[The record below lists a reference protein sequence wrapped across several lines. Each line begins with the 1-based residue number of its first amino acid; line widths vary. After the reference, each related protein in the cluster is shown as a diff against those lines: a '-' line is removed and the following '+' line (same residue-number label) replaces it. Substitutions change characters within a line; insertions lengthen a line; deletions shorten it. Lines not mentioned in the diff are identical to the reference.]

1 VTGVAFRRARA
12 EDVAAIAALLAD
24 DPIGRG
30 REGDGASRAYA
41 AAFAAI
47 ESDPNQYLLVAEREG
62 TVAGCLQLTFIP
74 GLTRLGTWR
83 GQIEGVRVASGSR
96 GEGLGERMLSRAVA
110 LCRDR
115 GCGLVQLTTDKRR
128 ADAVRFYQRL
138 GFVASHEGMKL
149 SLNAP

>member
-1 VTGVAFRRARA
+1 VTAVAFRRARG
-12 EDVAAIAALLAD
+12 EDVPAIVALLAD

-41 AAFAAI
+41 DAFAAI
-47 ESDPNQYLLVAEREG
+47 ERDPNQYLLVAEHDG

-96 GEGLGERMLSRAVA
+96 GEGMGERMLAEAIA
-110 LCRDR
+110 LCRER

-128 ADAVRFYQRL
+128 GDAVRFYEQL

-149 SLNAP
+149 ALG